1 MLNSPLVRSA
11 LAGVAGFL
19 AYGSWAIYAN
29 WDHGQD
35 IALRSGVVQG
45 SYSFALTLVMT
56 LVTEW
61 LFEMLKNLTF
71 GILILM
77 FSVCSVLFATAYG
90 INYLAGT
97 PEIIMTIFP
106 GWVIGS
112 IYTGVYVGGLARAK
126 IPRVTND

>member
-11 LAGVAGFL
+11 LAGVVGFL

-35 IALRSGVVQG
+35 IAIRSGVVQG

-61 LFEMLKNLTF
+61 LFEMLKGLTL
-71 GILILM
+71 GIVILM
-77 FSVCSVLFATAYG
+77 FLVCSVLFATAYG

-97 PEIIMTIFP
+97 QEILMTIFS

-112 IYTGVYVGGLARAK
+112 VYTGVYVVGLKRASSG
-126 IPRVTND
+126 N